1 MLKFLKMKAEAIQD
15 ATITEEILVVEDV
28 MAVSEAKEITQEE
41 ATEMVVLEAK
51 EAAQEEKVVLEATEV
66 LLQKKRVS
74 LKKQDVLAHQV
85 NHQAQEDREEV
96 NFFR

>member
-1 MLKFLKMKAEAIQD
+1 MLKFLKMKAETIQD
-15 ATITEEILVVEDV
+15 ATITEEILVEDV
-28 MAVSEAKEITQEE
+28 MEVSEETEVTPEE
-41 ATEMVVLEAK
+41 TAEMVVQEVK
-51 EAAQEEKVVLEATEV
+51 EAAQEEKAALEATEV
-66 LLQKKRVS
+66 LPQKKTVS